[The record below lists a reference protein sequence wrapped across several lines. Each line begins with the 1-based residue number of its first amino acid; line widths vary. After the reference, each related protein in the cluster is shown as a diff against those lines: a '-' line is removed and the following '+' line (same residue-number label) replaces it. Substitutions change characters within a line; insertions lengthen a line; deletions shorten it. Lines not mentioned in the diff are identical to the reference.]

1 MLGRRQPGWHAG
13 YKELPITRRCQVKNE
28 SRPKLPRRRLFGHD
42 HQKRSVFPW
51 VIPLLI
57 ILAVIIFL
65 PRLVSLFDK

>member
-1 MLGRRQPGWHAG
+1 M
-13 YKELPITRRCQVKNE
+13 KNE